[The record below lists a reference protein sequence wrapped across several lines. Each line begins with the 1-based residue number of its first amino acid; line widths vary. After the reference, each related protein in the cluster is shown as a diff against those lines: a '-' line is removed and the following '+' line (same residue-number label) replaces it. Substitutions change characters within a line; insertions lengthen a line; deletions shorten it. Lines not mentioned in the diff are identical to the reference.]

1 MKRVQ
6 VITIGGN
13 SYVMPEH
20 MDIKTRTQMA
30 AALLQLQLLDHEYDK
45 DYTSYW
51 YEADRNLTVNF
62 GWTDVHNDK
71 ETALAARDA
80 RNVQLARE
88 KEAAANA

>member
-1 MKRVQ
+1 MKRIQ
-6 VITIGGN
+6 IITIGGN
-13 SYVMPEH
+13 NYGMPEH

-45 DYTSYW
+45 DYGSYW

-71 ETALAARDA
+71 AAALAARDA

-88 KEAAANA
+88 KEEAANA